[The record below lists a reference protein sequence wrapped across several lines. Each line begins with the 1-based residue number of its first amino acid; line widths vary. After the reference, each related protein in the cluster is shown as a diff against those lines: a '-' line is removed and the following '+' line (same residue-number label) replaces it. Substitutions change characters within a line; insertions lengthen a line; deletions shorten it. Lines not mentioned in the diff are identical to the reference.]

1 MNENKEFP
9 NKESFNDKMLKFIS
23 DHISLVF
30 VIFTL
35 IVIILPNLFARCS
48 IFPFFKP
55 DRSGLSPNEIGDAI
69 GGMTAPIVGLFSAF
83 RVYIAFREQ
92 KKAND
97 ELIKFNKSD
106 LKIKNY
112 QYANDLL
119 KDLKTRSNK
128 LIFKYK
134 TVSSENIF
142 KDKDSILE
150 GVRQFYHHQIKYS
163 DSNLNEFQINCRDFY
178 EFLILITKEIK
189 TIQIDTFIRSYFLN
203 SIILQFK

>member
-35 IVIILPNLFARCS
+35 IVIILPNFFARCS
-48 IFPFFKP
+48 IFPFFKT
-55 DRSGLSPNEIGDAI
+55 DRIGLSPNEIGDAI

-112 QYANDLL
+112 HYANDLL
-119 KDLKTRSNK
+119 TDFKTRSNK
-128 LIFKYK
+128 LLF
-134 TVSSENIF
+134 
-142 KDKDSILE
+142 
-150 GVRQFYHHQIKYS
+150 
-163 DSNLNEFQINCRDFY
+163 
-178 EFLILITKEIK
+178 
-189 TIQIDTFIRSYFLN
+189 
-203 SIILQFK
+203 